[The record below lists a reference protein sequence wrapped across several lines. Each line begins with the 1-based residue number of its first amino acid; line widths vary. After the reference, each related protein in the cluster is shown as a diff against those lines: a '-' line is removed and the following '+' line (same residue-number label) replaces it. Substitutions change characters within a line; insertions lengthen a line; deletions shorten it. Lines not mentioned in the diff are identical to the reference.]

1 MNIYNYLPIPKN
13 DMQFLIPMKDFL
25 KNMRGI
31 IAQSALKMDVPVY
44 VVEDSEFI
52 KTDDTLQIFDYR
64 LFNNAMQ
71 REFFNR
77 LIIFTNIENNADLTA
92 RDIGSKFLEF
102 LEDYKLRKSDNWG
115 RIIGARAAN
124 FSPIANYD
132 KYSDSVLKYEGSEVN
147 ASEYNGK
154 EKDTRTESGTE
165 TDTHNHGAQN
175 RTQNS
180 GNTTYNDSNFYD
192 ANKIVE
198 ADSAYIDSNTRN
210 FENRKTEGLKEF
222 IDRVDENTKSFV
234 NRQDKNTLHEY
245 GNIGVQTTIS
255 ILKEYL
261 DFYRNDIVMEILTDF
276 IDEISIY

>member
-1 MNIYNYLPIPKN
+1 
-13 DMQFLIPMKDFL
+13 MQFLIPMKDFL

-31 IAQSALKMDVPVY
+31 IATSVLNMNVPVY
-44 VVEDSEFI
+44 IVQNSEFV
-52 KTDDTLQIFDYR
+52 KTDDTLQVFDYR

-77 LIIFTNIENNADLTA
+77 LIIFTNVENNADLTA
-92 RDIGSKFLEF
+92 RDIGSKFLEY
-102 LEDYKLRKSDNWG
+102 LEDYKIRKSDNWG
-115 RIIGARAAN
+115 RIIGARATN
-124 FSPIANYD
+124 FSPVANYD
-132 KYSDSVLKYEGSEVN
+132 KYSDGILKYEGSEVN
-147 ASEYNGK
+147 ANEISGK

-165 TDTHNHGAQN
+165 TETANHGAQN

-180 GNTTYNDSNFYD
+180 SNTTYNDSNFYD
-192 ANKIVE
+192 ANKITE
-198 ADSAYIDSNTRN
+198 ADNAYIDTNSRT

-222 IDRVDENTKSFV
+222 INRVDENTKSFV
-234 NRQDKNTLHEY
+234 NRKDTNTIHEY

>member
-1 MNIYNYLPIPKN
+1 MNIYNFLPIPKN
-13 DMQFLIPMKDFL
+13 EMQFLIPMKDFL
-25 KNMRGI
+25 KNMRGV

-44 VVEDSEFI
+44 VVQDSEFI
-52 KTDDTLQIFDYR
+52 KTDETVQIFNYR
-64 LFNNAMQ
+64 IFNNAMQ

-102 LEDYKLRKSDNWG
+102 LEDYKIRKSDNWG
-115 RIIGARAAN
+115 RIISARAAD

-132 KYSDSVLKYEGSEVN
+132 KYSDGTLKFEGSEVN
-147 ASEYNGK
+147 SNEFSGK

-165 TDTHNHGAQN
+165 TDTHSHGAQN
-175 RTQNS
+175 RTQIS
-180 GNTTYNDSNFYD
+180 GNTTYNDSSFYD
-192 ANKIVE
+192 GNKITE
-198 ADSAYIDSNTRN
+198 NDLAYSDTDSRN

-234 NRQDKNTLHEY
+234 NRKDTNTLHEY

-261 DFYRNDIVMEILTDF
+261 DFYRNDIVMEILHDF
-276 IDEISIY
+276 VDEISIY

>member
-1 MNIYNYLPIPKN
+1 MNIYNYFPIPKN
-13 DMQFLIPMKDFL
+13 EMQFLFPMKDFL

-31 IAQSALKMDVPVY
+31 IATSVLNMSVPVY
-44 VVEDSEFI
+44 VVRDSEFI
-52 KTDDTLQIFDYR
+52 KTENTLQVFDYR

-77 LIIFTNIENNADLTA
+77 LIIFTNVENDADLAA
-92 RDIGSKFLEF
+92 RDIGSKFLEY
-102 LEDYKLRKSDNWG
+102 LEDYKIRKSDNWG

-124 FSPIANYD
+124 FSPIANFD
-132 KYSDSVLKYEGSEVN
+132 KYSDGTLKYEGSEVN

-165 TDTHNHGAQN
+165 KETANHGAQN

-180 GNTTYNDSNFYD
+180 SNTTYNDSNFYD
-192 ANKIVE
+192 VNKIVE
-198 ADSAYIDSNTRN
+198 ADNAYIDINSRT
-210 FENRKTEGLKEF
+210 FEDRKTEGLKEF
-222 IDRVDENTKSFV
+222 INRVDENTKSFI
-234 NRQDKNTLHEY
+234 NRKDTNTLHEY

-255 ILKEYL
+255 IIKEYL

>member
-1 MNIYNYLPIPKN
+1 
-13 DMQFLIPMKDFL
+13 
-25 KNMRGI
+25 MRGI
-31 IAQSALKMDVPVY
+31 IATNVLNMSVPVY
-44 VVEDSEFI
+44 VVQDSDFVKTEDTI
-52 KTDDTLQIFDYR
+52 QVFDYR

-71 REFFNR
+71 REFFTR
-77 LIIFTNIENNADLTA
+77 LIIFTNIENDADLTA
-92 RDIGSKFLEF
+92 RDIGTKFLEY
-102 LEDYKLRKSDNWG
+102 LEDYKVRKSDNWG

-132 KYSDSVLKYEGSEVN
+132 KYSDGTLKYEGSEVN

-165 TDTHNHGAQN
+165 TETANHGAQN
-175 RTQNS
+175 RTQTS
-180 GNTTYNDSNFYD
+180 SNTTYNDSNFYD
-192 ANKIVE
+192 GNKILE
-198 ADSAYIDSNTRN
+198 NDTPYTDTNSRT

-234 NRQDKNTLHEY
+234 NRKDTNNLHEY